1 VNELNSKKK
10 VTRAISIVLSLLFLV
25 FILGHEFF
33 WRYDPKLD
41 ITIQASLRDS
51 RMIQRKLIIHEKS
64 ESPVDTTRREYKDI
78 HHGITNIEAW
88 LEGSHDTIRLVLSA
102 KYISEARSLHISPD
116 SSTQII
122 LVPNTIQGLPSG
134 SNSLL
139 YLKNDSTLSL
149 LEFMGFIADVDK
161 DGNEEVNIPAE
172 GGWVRLNTVTGS
184 WIPAQL
190 KTSRS
195 TP

>member
-1 VNELNSKKK
+1 MNELSSKKK
-10 VTRAISIVLSLLFLV
+10 VMRAISIALSLLFLV
-25 FILGHEFF
+25 FILGNEFF
-33 WRYDPKLD
+33 WRYDAKLD
-41 ITIQASLRDS
+41 ITIRTSLRDV
-51 RMIQRKLIIHEKS
+51 RMNQRKVIIHEQS
-64 ESPVDTTRREYKDI
+64 ASPVDTIRREYKDL
-78 HHGITNIEAW
+78 HHGKTDVAMW
-88 LEGSHDTIRLVLSA
+88 LEGSNDTIHLSLPG
-102 KYISEARSLHISPD
+102 KYISEARLLHISSD
-116 SSTQII
+116 SSTQIMLI
-122 LVPNTIQGLPSG
+122 PNTIQGLPSG
-134 SNSLL
+134 SNTIL
-139 YLKNDSTLSL
+139 YLKKDSSLSL